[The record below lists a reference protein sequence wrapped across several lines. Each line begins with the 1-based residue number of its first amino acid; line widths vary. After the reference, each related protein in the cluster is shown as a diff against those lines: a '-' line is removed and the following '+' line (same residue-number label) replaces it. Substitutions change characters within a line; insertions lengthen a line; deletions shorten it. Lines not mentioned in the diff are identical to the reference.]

1 MYQKL
6 VSHNPD
12 LAALAAAGYAIAF
25 DSNFLIVRDI
35 PYLDAAGEL
44 QWGAFVTV
52 LEFINQDV
60 VRQQNHQVYFAGNT
74 PYGLDG
80 KPVPNLGAQVSQVA
94 LSPRCSDI
102 NVKWNLSNKPYP
114 YRDYSDFFAK
124 IESYTAVIAGPAV
137 HKFDVDFK
145 TYRVDTTV
153 GESSVFKFHDTLT
166 SRAEITMLAKRF
178 EDEVI
183 ALIGLG
189 GTGSYLL
196 DFLVKSP
203 VKEIRAFDCDGF
215 HVHNAFRSPGRL
227 FNNELGSSKAE
238 VYQDRYENFRH
249 GLHVERKFIDESS
262 VAEMH
267 GVTFAFVCID
277 KGSARAAIFDLLI
290 SLGIP
295 FIDVGMG
302 LTQKGT
308 ELTGMARVT
317 YYPPERAQALREL
330 KLAEM
335 NDTPDN
341 VYRANIQVSE
351 MNALNASLAL
361 IRYKQLKGFYRQEGA
376 QVNTVFNISDL
387 DLTGDSY
394 DEV

>member
-35 PYLDAAGEL
+35 PYLDEAGEL

-52 LEFINQDV
+52 LEFLDQNV
-60 VRQQNHQVYFAGNT
+60 VRQQNHQVYFAGGT
-74 PYGLDG
+74 PHGLDG
-80 KPVPNLGAQVSQVA
+80 KLIPNLGAQAAQVA
-94 LSPRCSDI
+94 LSPRCADI
-102 NVKWNLSNKPYP
+102 VVKWNLSNKPYP
-114 YRDYSDFFAK
+114 FRAYSDFFAK
-124 IESYTAVIAGPAV
+124 IESYTAVIAGPAI
-137 HKFDVDFK
+137 HKFSVDFK

-153 GESSVFKFHDTLT
+153 AEGSVFKFHDTLT
-166 SRAEITMLAKRF
+166 SRAEITMLAKCF
-178 EDEVI
+178 DNEVV

-196 DFLVKSP
+196 DLLVKSP
-203 VKEIRAFDCDGF
+203 VKEIHAFDCDGY

-227 FNNELGSSKAE
+227 SENELGLSKAE
-238 VYQDRYENFRH
+238 VYRNRYENFRH
-249 GLHVERKFIDESS
+249 GLRVENKFIDESCT
-262 VAEMH
+262 VDMG
-267 GVTFAFVCID
+267 GVTFAFVCVD
-277 KGSARAAIFDLLI
+277 KGSARAAIFNLLI
-290 SLGIP
+290 SLEIP

-302 LTQKGT
+302 LTQKDRG
-308 ELTGMARVT
+308 LTGMARVT
-317 YYPPERAQALREL
+317 YYSPERALALREL
-330 KLAEM
+330 NLAEM

-341 VYRANIQVSE
+341 VYRANIQVGE

-361 IRYKQLKGFYRQEGA
+361 IRYKQLMGFYGQDGA